1 MSLRRLGSI
10 VIKELRQL
18 RRDRLTFAMIIG
30 IPTMQLILFGYAIN
44 LDVRNLETAV
54 LDQANTA
61 RSRELVA
68 GMAATG
74 VIHIGRAVSS
84 TQEIDALLRAGEIS
98 AALVLPRDFEARM
111 ERRDR
116 PAVQIIVDG
125 SEQVIQAAARQL
137 AAYPLYQ
144 DRGWTTN
151 GGGVEVVN
159 FYNPERRAAV
169 NTVPGLVGMILTMTM
184 VLFTSIA
191 LVRERERGNLEM
203 LIATPVSPWELTVG
217 KILPFVGIGLVQTT
231 VVLVLGDVLFDVPL
245 RGSLLE
251 LYRRRARVHH
261 GEPVARHLH
270 LDADAHAVPGHA
282 DVVLHVP
289 AADPVVGLH
298 VPVRR
303 HARRG
308 AVRRGGHAADA
319 FPAARARHH
328 AARRGSH
335 GALAVA
341 RGARRVHRGDARRRR
356 IARAQAAR
364 LAGRLVRVELELHAV
379 AGGVVEE
386 ELREIQA
393 AAPARCDTECR
404 ATSSAARTRRA
415 RCS

>member
-1 MSLRRLGSI
+1 VSLRRLGSI

-61 RSRELVA
+61 RSRELVS

-74 VIHIGRAVSS
+74 VMHVGRVVTS
-84 TQEIDALLRAGEIS
+84 TQEIDALLRAGDIS
-98 AALVLPRDFEARM
+98 AALVLPPDFEARM

-137 AAYPLYQ
+137 AAYPLHD
-144 DRGWTTN
+144 DRGWTSN

-191 LVRERERGNLEM
+191 LAHERGNLEM

-231 VVLVLGDVLFDVPL
+231 VVLLLGDVLFDVPL
-245 RGSLLE
+245 RGSLLD
-251 LYRRRARVHH
+251 LYLAALVFITANLSL
-261 GEPVARHLH
+261 GIFISTLTKTQFQAMQMSFFTFLPQILLSGFMFPFAGMPKAAQYVAEVMPLTHFL
-270 LDADAHAVPGHA
+270 
-282 DVVLHVP
+282 
-289 AADPVVGLH
+289 
-298 VPVRR
+298 
-303 HARRG
+303 
-308 AVRRGGHAADA
+308 
-319 FPAARARHH
+319 
-328 AARRGSH
+328 
-335 GALAVA
+335 
-341 RGARRVHRGDARRRR
+341 
-356 IARAQAAR
+356 
-364 LAGRLVRVELELHAV
+364 RLVRGIMLRGADLTELWPSLAALGAFISVMLVIAV
-379 AGGVVEE
+379 SRVRKS
-386 ELREIQA
+386 L
-393 AAPARCDTECR
+393 D
-404 ATSSAARTRRA
+404 
-415 RCS
+415 